1 VYAGRVIDVDA
12 ATRTVGAFSKTSR
25 ELTDWIEE
33 STDMDPFTG
42 WFYLYPACVRVTQ
55 SRRSPSTFSANLA
68 AMAHTA
74 GGDSPN
80 SNAPQRI
87 RGSHGRTRLTH
98 HLRDRDAAAVAW
110 ICHAVCFTGSVLR
123 AGISMAGVCGAIRC
137 NVSEQC

>member
-1 VYAGRVIDVDA
+1 VIDVDA

-25 ELTDWIEE
+25 ELTGWIEE
-33 STDMDPFTG
+33 STHMDPLTG
-42 WFYLYPACVRVTQ
+42 LFYWCPVCVRVTQ
-55 SRRSPSTFSANLA
+55 SRKPPSTFSANLS

-80 SNAPQRI
+80 SGAPQGI
-87 RGSHGRTRLTH
+87 RGSHGRTRRTH

-110 ICHAVCFTGSVLR
+110 ICHAVCFAGSVLW